1 MMGIYGK
8 DYMMI
13 NREGDVDM
21 KWIEAASYGEMSKI
35 AADLFIDHIQKDS
48 KSVIG
53 LATGGT
59 PEGFYKELVKSY
71 EAGEISFSE
80 TTTFNLDE
88 YVGITEESEASYH
101 HYMKKH
107 LFHYIDIKPEN
118 IHLPNGSAPDLEKA
132 AKEYESKI
140 KEAGGIDVQ
149 LLGIGINGHIGFN
162 EPGSSF
168 EQETHIVEL
177 TASTREANKIYFE
190 RLEDVPTHAITIGIQ
205 TIMQAKKIVLL
216 ISGASKQEAY
226 DRLRTGQVTEQF
238 PASVLHLHGDVTV
251 IYTGVS

>member
-1 MMGIYGK
+1 MNK
-8 DYMMI
+8 K
-13 NREGDVDM
+13 GDVDM
-21 KWIEAASYGEMSKI
+21 NWIEAASYEEMSKI
-35 AADLFIDHIQKDS
+35 AADLFVDHMK
-48 KSVIG
+48 KNRRNVIG

-59 PEGFYKELVKSY
+59 PEGFYQELVKSY
-71 EAGEISFSE
+71 QSGEISFSE

-88 YVGITEESEASYH
+88 YVGITEDNEASYH
-101 HYMKKH
+101 YYMKKH
-107 LFHYIDIKPEN
+107 LFDYIDINPDN
-118 IHLPNGSAPDLEKA
+118 INLPNGGASNLEKA
-132 AKEYESKI
+132 AKEYELQI
-140 KEAGGIDVQ
+140 EEAGGIDLQ
-149 LLGIGINGHIGFN
+149 LLGIGTNGHIGFN

-177 TASTREANKIYFE
+177 TDSTREANKVYFE
-190 RLEDVPTHAITIGIQ
+190 KFEDVPTHAITIGIK

-238 PASVLHLHGDVTV
+238 PASVLHLHEDVTV

>member
-1 MMGIYGK
+1 MM
-8 DYMMI
+8 
-13 NREGDVDM
+13 NEEGDVNM
-21 KWIEAASYGEMSKI
+21 KWIEAASYEEMSKI
-35 AADLFIDHIQKDS
+35 AADLFVGHMKKNS
-48 KSVIG
+48 RSVIG

-59 PEGFYKELVKSY
+59 PEGFYQELVKSY
-71 EAGEISFSE
+71 QSGEISFSE

-88 YVGITEESEASYH
+88 YVGITKENEASYH
-101 HYMKKH
+101 YYMKKH
-107 LFHYIDIKPEN
+107 LFDHIDIKPEN
-118 IHLPNGSAPDLEKA
+118 INLPNGGAPNLEKA
-132 AKEYESKI
+132 AKEYERQI
-140 KEAGGIDVQ
+140 GEAGGIDLQ
-149 LLGIGINGHIGFN
+149 LLGIGTNGHIGFN

-177 TASTREANKIYFE
+177 TDSTREANKVYFE
-190 RLEDVPTHAITIGIQ
+190 KVEDVPTHAITIGIK

-238 PASVLHLHGDVTV
+238 PASALHLHDDVTV